1 MSTTLSDV
9 FPSESFLTKLSSLEP
24 STKEHTSLIDPENP
38 QESISFVHRELS
50 SEEAINIISSIPE
63 TFRVTKQKCP
73 ICRGY
78 SGVPQPN
85 RYSKD
90 LNMRCGDFPSFAY
103 NFLTLITA
111 DAKLFASTCLDAQR
125 ASSMF
130 CGCDYIEPPA
140 SKCPICSGGNV
151 LYDPDKALFPYSSSS
166 PLTCGTIESKAA
178 IHPEKCAYY
187 RAIGSHVCC
196 SKPERD
202 QGASIAFETTQIIDD
217 ESNSI
222 SLTKFPASKHK
233 KRRLV
238 PIIPNLDAS
247 DGSILASNILQSE
260 NNDENLSKVKR
271 DIPHLSLSSNIIWSK
286 PLNEISPK
294 NFSTTSPAS
303 ISIVPSKEND
313 QAESHDP
320 SSTNILIQT
329 NVLSNISVLLN
340 AYMPTSSPIK
350 MPSKVSDETRSEASN
365 PATTEALHNG
375 LQSSPTSSPS
385 MVYFATKAAADTPH
399 PFNTKE

>member
-1 MSTTLSDV
+1 M
-9 FPSESFLTKLSSLEP
+9 
-24 STKEHTSLIDPENP
+24 
-38 QESISFVHRELS
+38 
-50 SEEAINIISSIPE
+50 
-63 TFRVTKQKCP
+63 
-73 ICRGY
+73 
-78 SGVPQPN
+78 
-85 RYSKD
+85 
-90 LNMRCGDFPSFAY
+90 
-103 NFLTLITA
+103 
-111 DAKLFASTCLDAQR
+111 
-125 ASSMF
+125 
-130 CGCDYIEPPA
+130 
-140 SKCPICSGGNV
+140 
-151 LYDPDKALFPYSSSS
+151 
-166 PLTCGTIESKAA
+166 
-178 IHPEKCAYY
+178 
-187 RAIGSHVCC
+187 
-196 SKPERD
+196 
-202 QGASIAFETTQIIDD
+202 
-217 ESNSI
+217 
-222 SLTKFPASKHK
+222 SLTPYPSQNFPHQ
-233 KRRLV
+233 
-238 PIIPNLDAS
+238 
-247 DGSILASNILQSE
+247 NILQSE

-350 MPSKVSDETRSEASN
+350 MPLKVSDETRSEASN